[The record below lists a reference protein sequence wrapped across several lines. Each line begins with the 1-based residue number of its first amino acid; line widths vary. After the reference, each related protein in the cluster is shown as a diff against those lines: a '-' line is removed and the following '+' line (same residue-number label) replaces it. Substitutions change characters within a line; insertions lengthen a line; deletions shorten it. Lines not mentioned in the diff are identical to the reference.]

1 MLKYLCKF
9 LKYLEQ
15 WERYEPSSFWLCSI
29 CLYISF
35 SAGFGVLFPESH
47 RQSHVVIEQ
56 VRGGGR
62 EDFPFLGKRKKFDLD
77 FHHQLEQY
85 FPDWKE
91 RMDYQK
97 KQEEFYKSAMKR
109 KREIKRLR
117 LLDNKDWYSKEELDA
132 MDYFNGTGFYQ
143 KEQDPTRKPN
153 IFDTRQTFLLKMHD
167 DKSRNDF
174 LNSFNSKNY

>member
-1 MLKYLCKF
+1 M
-9 LKYLEQ
+9 
-15 WERYEPSSFWLCSI
+15 CSI

-35 SAGFGVLFPESH
+35 SAGFGGLFPQSH

-62 EDFPFLGKRKKFDLD
+62 EDYPFLGKRKKLD

-143 KEQDPTRKPN
+143 KEQYPTRKPN

-167 DKSRNDF
+167 DKLRNDF
-174 LNSFNSKNY
+174 LNNFK